1 MRGCLSGLAF
11 VSTHPESA
19 PQFAAKY
26 WDTLSEWG
34 VAETAS
40 QNIDSERDTV
50 SRSTLKR
57 KPHPA
62 LMRGLRTKAEP

>member
-1 MRGCLSGLAF
+1 MRGGPIDSARFGSFGKRISVFSQIMGCAF
-11 VSTHPESA
+11 QMGCA
-19 PQFAAKY
+19 
-26 WDTLSEWG
+26 
-34 VAETAS
+34 AETAS